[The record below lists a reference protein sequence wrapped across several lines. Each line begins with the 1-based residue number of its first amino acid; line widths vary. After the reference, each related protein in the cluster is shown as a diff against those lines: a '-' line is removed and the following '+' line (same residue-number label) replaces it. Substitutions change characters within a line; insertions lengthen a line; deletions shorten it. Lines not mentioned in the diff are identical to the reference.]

1 MKSYYILIFF
11 LMSYCFAVG
20 QGNRD
25 VTLIIQAADMQ
36 GIQAAHLTVNGES
49 HYISDGSGK
58 IQLQSDATSLRL
70 QISHISYARLDTIL
84 DIENGNSFTLIL
96 EPNSYSIDPVTIS
109 DRQRLFEKSNW
120 SVTDITH
127 HDYGFLVSA
136 SEGSKRYIYLFDK
149 SGVEVRRSRTDFR
162 HVSIDNGL
170 KIGHY
175 HLMSEKEGLELIVST
190 DTIMFLQT
198 QPIEKYEKTL
208 HNFLYRNANYSI
220 VEEWGAHNKKYS
232 LSLVDNKTFET
243 NQFYRSFDEE
253 SYTRSQSVYRE
264 IIGLYYRDSYKLN
277 PFARP
282 GDENAINIVIDGTW
296 TGDLKELIVSDTIQE
311 VYNYY
316 KSICAKE
323 MSVSTHIVSD
333 RLYVLDDMTRIMAIY
348 KLGDDHISPDADEV
362 RIPEEI
368 TAGKF
373 VNSGSEEELIVLS
386 GDSYYSYHFSDM
398 TFSAIAFE
406 KENYYYPKTTF
417 YDDNTLYT
425 LARSNRTRP
434 KMSIFKQPMSR

>member
-1 MKSYYILIFF
+1 MKPYYLLIFF
-11 LMSYCFAVG
+11 LMSYCFAIG
-20 QGNRD
+20 QDNRD

-36 GIQAAHLTVNGES
+36 GVQAAHLTVNGES

-58 IQLQSDATSLRL
+58 IQLQSGATSLRL

-84 DIENGNSFTLIL
+84 DIDSGNSFTLTL
-96 EPNSYSIDPVTIS
+96 EPSSYSIDPVTIS

-120 SVTDITH
+120 YITDITH
-127 HDYGFLVSA
+127 HDYGFVVSA
-136 SEGSKRYIYLFDK
+136 SEGSKSYIYLFDK
-149 SGVEVRRSRTDFR
+149 NGMEVQKIRTDFV
-162 HVSIDNGL
+162 HVSIDKGL

-175 HLMSEKEGLELIVST
+175 HLMSEREGLELIVST
-190 DTIMFLQT
+190 DTILFLNT
-198 QPIEKYEKTL
+198 QLIEKYDKTL
-208 HNFLYRNANYSI
+208 HDFLYRNANYSI
-220 VEEWGAHNKKYS
+220 IEEWGAHNKEYS
-232 LSLVDNKTFET
+232 LSLVDNKTFEI
-243 NQFYRSFDEE
+243 NQFYRSFDED

-282 GDENAINIVIDGTW
+282 GDENAINIIIDGTW

-316 KSICAKE
+316 TSIYAKE
-323 MSVSTHIVSD
+323 MSISTQIVSD
-333 RLYVLDDMTRIMAIY
+333 KLYVLDNMKRIMSIY
-348 KLGDDHISPDADEV
+348 ELANGYDFLDVVEV

-368 TAGKF
+368 ATGEF

-386 GDSYYSYHFSDM
+386 GDSYYSYHISDK
-398 TFSAIAFE
+398 TFSTIAFE

-425 LARSNRTRP
+425 LARSNRTKP
-434 KMSIFKQPMSR
+434 KMSIFKQPVSR